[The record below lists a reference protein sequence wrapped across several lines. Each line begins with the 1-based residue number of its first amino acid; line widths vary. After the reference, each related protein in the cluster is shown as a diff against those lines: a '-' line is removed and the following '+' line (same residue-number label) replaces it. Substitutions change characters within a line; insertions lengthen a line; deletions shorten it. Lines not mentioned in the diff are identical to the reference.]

1 MKELF
6 ENNPIFLLFIVAA
19 LGYLV
24 GSIKIKGNSLGV
36 AAVLFVGLAIGAINP
51 NYNVPQIIFDLG
63 LVLFVYSIGLK
74 SGPAFFMS
82 FRKNGAKNVGF
93 VLLML
98 TISAGL
104 AVALYYLLGLDKA
117 TITGIYAGS
126 STNTPALASVIDLVN
141 KGSGY
146 ADKST
151 LQEHLVIGYT
161 YSYPMGVLG
170 VMVAIKIME
179 KIMKVDYHQE
189 KISLKKTYPVYDEI
203 ITASALITKKQAT
216 GKQVRD
222 LVQEENWTVIFGRN
236 KRKDGHIGLTSYDS
250 VFAEGDEIM
259 IVGDREEVDRV
270 IEYLGEPGTDS
281 IFYDRKEYDVRRIF
295 VSNPKVVG
303 QKLSALNLSEKF
315 NCVVTRI
322 RRGDADMLAKA
333 GTILEQGDRIR
344 FVARRKDLKELST
357 YFGDSYYESSRVNLF
372 SFGLGIAIGLLLG
385 SITFHLPG
393 NIDFNLG
400 LAGGPLVVGLILGA
414 WRRTGPLV
422 WTLPYGAN
430 VTLSQLGLI
439 LLLAVV
445 GLKSGN
451 TFIQSLDSGTGL
463 VIFLGGT
470 IIATMSACLSLL
482 IGYKLFKIP
491 FSLLLGFVSN
501 QPAILDFAIETSKNR
516 IPMIGYSLMFPIALI
531 IKILYAQLLFLLL
544 A

>member
-82 FRKNGAKNVGF
+82 FRKNGVKNVGF
-93 VLLML
+93 VLFML

-104 AVALYYLLGLDKA
+104 AVAIYYILGLDKA
-117 TITGIYAGS
+117 TVTGIYAGS
-126 STNTPALASVIDLVN
+126 TTNTPALASVIDLVN
-141 KGSGY
+141 KGTGY

-179 KIMKVDYHQE
+179 KLMKVDYNQE
-189 KISLKKTYPVYDEI
+189 KINLKNTYPVYDDI
-203 ITASALITKKQAT
+203 ITSSALITKEQAT
-216 GKQVRD
+216 GKQIRD
-222 LVQEENWTVIFGRN
+222 LVQEQKWSVIFGRN
-236 KRKDGHIGLTSYDS
+236 KKTDGYISLTSFDS
-250 VFAEGDEIM
+250 TLEAGDEIM

-270 IEYLGEPGTDS
+270 IEYLGEPGSNS
-281 IFYDRKEYDVRRIF
+281 INYDRTEYDVRRIF
-295 VSNPKVVG
+295 VSNPRVVG

-322 RRGDADMLAKA
+322 RRGDSDMLAKA

-344 FVARRKDLKELST
+344 FVARRKDLKMLSNF
-357 YFGDSYYESSRVNLF
+357 FGDSYYESSRVNLF

-544 A
+544 T